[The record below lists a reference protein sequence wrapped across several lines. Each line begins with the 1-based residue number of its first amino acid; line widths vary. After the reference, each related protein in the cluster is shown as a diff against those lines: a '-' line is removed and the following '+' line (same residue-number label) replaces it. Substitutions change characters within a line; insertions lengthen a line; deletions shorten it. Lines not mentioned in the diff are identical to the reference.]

1 MKEKIKEIK
10 KIEKEKNDLQNHAD
24 HLQQQLKEARLELQ
38 VRESPF
44 EKSELLIYLYI
55 LYFIYLFIFIL
66 SKAWD

>member
-10 KIEKEKNDLQNHAD
+10 KIEKEKSDLQNHAD